1 MLEGWKSTVEKTES
15 FVMGHTTTPV
25 VGVSVVVVGVVGVV
39 VVGVVVRVVGGVVG
53 VDAVVVEGGAVCFWF
68 CVVVGVYCC

>member
-25 VGVSVVVVGVVGVV
+25 VGVGVVVVG